1 MRLLGRTER
10 QRRNLPC
17 RASSAECYQGRR
29 EPLSKPFHNFSI
41 GRHLWFGPMR
51 LPPQREVAGQ
61 PIECCSDRSTTFAC
75 DSPPV
80 VFLASYPGRCSPHAT
95 VKSERE
101 FQEVIENKAL
111 RKESLK
117 LDAGTEER

>member
-17 RASSAECYQGRR
+17 RASSAECCQGPRESLSGLRR
-29 EPLSKPFHNFSI
+29 NFSI
-41 GRHLWFGPMR
+41 GRHLWFGPR
-51 LPPQREVAGQ
+51 RSPPQRGVAGQ
-61 PIECCSDRSTTFAC
+61 PIECCSDWSITFAC

-95 VKSERE
+95 VKSERD

-111 RKESLK
+111 KKGSLK